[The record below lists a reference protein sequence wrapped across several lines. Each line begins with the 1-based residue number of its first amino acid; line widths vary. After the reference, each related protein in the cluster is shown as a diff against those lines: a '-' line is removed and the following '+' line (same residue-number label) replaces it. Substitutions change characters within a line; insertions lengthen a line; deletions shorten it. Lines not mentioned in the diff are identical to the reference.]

1 MLCFVFQFASFFSLS
16 LSFCPHPL
24 HYNIAYFYFVVVV
37 NFGFWL
43 SCLQHTGQLKI
54 YYLGGGREVI
64 HVNRPTLSQA
74 YFNMCLFKI
83 RSMTHSYL
91 DSLEILCTWYIL
103 QIIYYSEVS
112 PYDIVL
118 KGTCIILFYPSLVK
132 YPCLLL
138 HLLYCHEIN
147 FSRGI
152 SPLWIALF
160 HFNSG
165 VIYNCQDL
173 CVCVWRP
180 STIRS

>member
-1 MLCFVFQFASFFSLS
+1 MFFNLLLFFLFPSLFVPTLS
-16 LSFCPHPL
+16 IITLLIFIL
-24 HYNIAYFYFVVVV
+24 LLLLTLVFDL
-37 NFGFWL
+37 G
-43 SCLQHTGQLKI
+43 CLQHTGQLKI